1 MIATILSGLL
11 PILFVA
17 FLGWLA
23 GRMGLFGPKS
33 TTTLSTFVVSF
44 ALPLSLFL
52 AAAHAKPEQLT
63 DAAYAGSLAAGLLG
77 TYVLGILLGR
87 LVFRH
92 DLRSSTLEG
101 LSCGFPN
108 MAYCGPPVLTAAVGA
123 QGVLAVIVGNLIV
136 TIIMVP
142 LTMVMLQLAIPS
154 KGNAKESE
162 VLVVERSLLSAVK
175 QPLVWLPVLGA
186 ILAIAGV
193 RLPDLIDN
201 SVEQIG
207 QAAGGA
213 ALFTLGLML
222 AQNPIRLGRD
232 VVANVALKNLIQP
245 AIILGA
251 ALAFRL
257 DSTLTKEVFLIGVMP
272 SATAASVLAQRYG
285 AYAQEAA
292 ATTAA
297 STFFAIISISLG
309 LAIAAT
315 L

>member
-1 MIATILSGLL
+1 MIATIFGGLL

-23 GRMGLFGPKS
+23 GRMALFGPKS
-33 TTTLSTFVVSF
+33 TTTLSTFVVNF

-52 AAAHAKPEQLT
+52 AAARAKPEQLT
-63 DAAYAGSLAAGLLG
+63 DGAYAASLAAGLLG
-77 TYVLGILLGR
+77 TYLLGVLVAR

-92 DLRSSTLEG
+92 DVRSSTLAG

-108 MAYCGPPVLTAAVGA
+108 MAYCGPPILTAAVGA
-123 QGVLAVIVGNLIV
+123 QGLLAVIVGNLVV
-136 TIIMVP
+136 TLIMVP
-142 LTMVMLQLAIPS
+142 LTMVILQLAAPS
-154 KGNAKESE
+154 MAKGKENE
-162 VLVVERSLLSAVK
+162 VLQVERSLLGAVK

-186 ILAIAGV
+186 ILALAGV

-207 QAAGGA
+207 QAAGGV

-222 AQNPIRLGRD
+222 AQSPVRLGRD
-232 VVANVALKNLIQP
+232 VVVNVALKNLIQP
-245 AIILGA
+245 AIFLGA

-272 SATAASVLAQRYG
+272 SAIEASVLAQRYG

-315 L
+315 F

>member
-1 MIATILSGLL
+1 MMATILGGLL

-23 GRMGLFGPKS
+23 GRIGLFGPKS
-33 TTTLSTFVVSF
+33 TTTLSTFVVNF

-52 AAAHAKPEQLT
+52 AAARAKPEQLT
-63 DAAYAGSLAAGLLG
+63 DRAYGASLAAGLLG
-77 TYVLGILLGR
+77 TYLLGILVAR

-92 DLRSSTLEG
+92 DMRSSTLAG

-123 QGVLAVIVGNLIV
+123 QGLLAVIVGNLVV
-136 TIIMVP
+136 TLILVP
-142 LTMVMLQLAIPS
+142 LTMVILQLSDPS
-154 KGNAKESE
+154 KANEKENE
-162 VLVVERSLLSAVK
+162 VLLVERSLLGAVK

-186 ILAIAGV
+186 ILAIVGV

-207 QAAGGA
+207 QAAGGV

-222 AQNPIRLGRD
+222 AQNSVRLGRD
-232 VVANVALKNLIQP
+232 VVVNVALKNLIQP

-272 SATAASVLAQRYG
+272 SAIEASVLAQRYG
-285 AYAQEAA
+285 AYTQQAA

>member
-1 MIATILSGLL
+1 MMATILGGLL

-23 GRMGLFGPKS
+23 GRIGLFGPKS
-33 TTTLSTFVVSF
+33 TTTLSTFVVNF

-52 AAAHAKPEQLT
+52 AAARAKPEQLT
-63 DAAYAGSLAAGLLG
+63 DGAYAASLAAGLLG
-77 TYVLGILLGR
+77 TYLLGIVVAH

-92 DLRSSTLEG
+92 DMRSSTLAG

-123 QGVLAVIVGNLIV
+123 QGLLAVIVGNLVV
-136 TIIMVP
+136 TLIMVP
-142 LTMVMLQLAIPS
+142 LTMVILQLSDPS
-154 KGNAKESE
+154 KANEKENE
-162 VLVVERSLLSAVK
+162 VLLVERSLLGAVK

-186 ILAIAGV
+186 ILAIVGV

-207 QAAGGA
+207 QAAGGV

-222 AQNPIRLGRD
+222 AQNSVRLGRD
-232 VVANVALKNLIQP
+232 VVVNVALKNLIQP

-272 SATAASVLAQRYG
+272 SAIEASVLAQRYG
-285 AYAQEAA
+285 TYTQQAA